1 MLKTVLVVEDEKEIK
16 NFIKK
21 ALVDQGYNVEEA
33 GDGAE
38 AIKKVEGDMPDLVI
52 LDLGL
57 PKISGETVAAEIKR
71 DYPHIPI
78 IMLTAR
84 TQSSDIIAGFKLGA
98 DNYMPKPFIMDEL
111 LARVK
116 ARLSSSG
123 SDNNVLKV
131 ADLELNNASKEV
143 KRGGRLI
150 SLTPKEFELLHYLMS
165 NTGRVLSREMILNKV
180 WLYYPEIESR
190 AVDVYIGY
198 LRRKIDS
205 GRKKKLIKS
214 IRGFGYTVK
223 AS

>member
-1 MLKTVLVVEDEKEIK
+1 MLKTVLVGEDEKEIK

-180 WLYYPEIESR
+180 WLYSPEIESR

>member
-180 WLYYPEIESR
+180 WLYSPEIESR

>member
-1 MLKTVLVVEDEKEIK
+1 
-16 NFIKK
+16 
-21 ALVDQGYNVEEA
+21 
-33 GDGAE
+33 
-38 AIKKVEGDMPDLVI
+38 
-52 LDLGL
+52 
-57 PKISGETVAAEIKR
+57 
-71 DYPHIPI
+71 
-78 IMLTAR
+78 
-84 TQSSDIIAGFKLGA
+84 
-98 DNYMPKPFIMDEL
+98 MDEL

-180 WLYYPEIESR
+180 WLYSPEIESR